1 MVVMTTSSASAT
13 PPAGRNSLTGHPAK
27 SWPAL
32 EEVPTEIQPPVVAPA
47 GAADAAWAIFQELRP
62 HFDGLLPAG
71 LVHDYVNQAVKDL
84 HGSISIE
91 ALPEM
96 AIRLAA
102 VRLRQRHRPDQ
113 PADELQVFPTGHEPH
128 AEAPRTGTTVL
139 PFAVIPRAAPG
150 GATPISMTVTTSQA
164 AIWTAPD
171 AQPST

>member
-1 MVVMTTSSASAT
+1 MTTSPAIPAT
-13 PPAGRNSLTGHPAK
+13 VRNSLTGRPVK
-27 SWPAL
+27 SWPAI
-32 EEVPTEIQPPVVAPA
+32 EEIPTEIHPPVVAPA

-113 PADELQVFPTGHEPH
+113 PADELQVFPREHESH
-128 AEAPRTGTTVL
+128 AEEPRTDATAL
-139 PFAVIPRAAPG
+139 PFAVIPLAMPG
-150 GATPISMTVTTSQA
+150 GATPIAMTVTTSQE
-164 AIWTAPD
+164 AIWTAPEAPRCTGLD
-171 AQPST
+171 